1 MACPRQSECSL
12 RKSIGMTA
20 ALRVWESFY
29 CDGSHARCER
39 YKLYACDRKVPD
51 RLLPNGRLVD
61 VAEGLR
67 AVQSR
72 TERAA

>member
-1 MACPRQSECSL
+1 MSCPRQHECGL

-29 CDGSHARCER
+29 CDGSFARCER
-39 YKLYACDRKVPD
+39 HKLHAAGRSVPE

-61 VAEGLR
+61 TVAELGP
-67 AVQSR
+67 VESR

>member
-1 MACPRQSECSL
+1 MACPSQDKCSL
-12 RKSIGMTA
+12 RKSVGMTA

-39 YKLYACDRKVPD
+39 QKLYASDRKVPD

-61 VAEGLR
+61 VGEGM
-67 AVQSR
+67 ATPQSR
-72 TERAA
+72 TEKAA

>member
-1 MACPRQSECSL
+1 MACPRQEQCSL
-12 RKSIGMTA
+12 RKSVGMTA

-29 CDGSHARCER
+29 CDGMHARCER
-39 YKLYACDRKVPD
+39 FKLYACDRKVPD

-61 VAEGLR
+61 VGEGMASPL
-67 AVQSR
+67 SR